1 MRSYRQNEVKQIFS
15 DVPGKTL
22 IAWAR
27 QGLVEW
33 ESETEDAR
41 GLHRNYGFWNIV
53 QYAVV
58 RELANIGL
66 NSYTIRTV
74 MDSWFK
80 DFLQGPPGPAAEYLA
95 KNRKRKASESHIVE
109 KAIIIDKHKIGR
121 ESKVGVDMIMAIEIS
136 KIGEHI
142 LKEKTATSIIL
153 NLPVMVKQ
161 IEDKIKAI
169 KLK

>member
-1 MRSYRQNEVKQIFS
+1 MRLYRQNKVQQIFS

-33 ESETEDAR
+33 ENETKDAR
-41 GLHRNYGFWNIV
+41 GLHRNYSFWNIV
-53 QYAVV
+53 QFAVV

-66 NSYTIRTV
+66 NSYTIRSV

-80 DFLQGPPGPAAEYLA
+80 DFLQGPPGPAAEFLV
-95 KNRKRKASESHIVE
+95 KNKKRKASESDIVK
-109 KAIIIDKHKIGR
+109 KAIIIDKHVIGR
-121 ESKVGVDMIMAIEIS
+121 ESKVDMIIPVDIA

-142 LKEKTATSIIL
+142 QKEKPANSIVL

>member
-1 MRSYRQNEVKQIFS
+1 MRSYRQNEVQEIFS

-33 ESETEDAR
+33 ESETKDAR
-41 GLHRNYGFWNIV
+41 GLHRNYSFWNIV

-58 RELANIGL
+58 RELASIGL

-80 DFLQGPPGPAAEYLA
+80 DFLQGPPGPAAEFLT
-95 KNRKRKASESHIVE
+95 KNRKRKASESNIVE
-109 KAIIIDKHKIGR
+109 KAIIINKHKIGR
-121 ESKVGVDMIMAIEIS
+121 ESKVDMIGPLDIS
-136 KIGEHI
+136 KISEHI
-142 LKEKTATSIIL
+142 LREKTATSIVL

-161 IEDKIKAI
+161 LEDKIKAI